1 MQQKK
6 CDAMRNYLD
15 GVKDTLTLESGKLES
30 YKTYCEWGKYAC
42 GALAA
47 AGAIVMLFGLVSVA
61 CPYVAAGMAVGG
73 FAGFIGGQHAFKKL
87 TRDQK

>member
-1 MQQKK
+1 MGGGQTFS
-6 CDAMRNYLD
+6 ASLD
-15 GVKDTLTLESGKLES
+15 QVNELRPR
-30 YKTYCEWGKYAC
+30 AC
-42 GALAA
+42 SLSASACALAGALAA

-61 CPYVAAGMAVGG
+61 CPYVAAGMVVGG